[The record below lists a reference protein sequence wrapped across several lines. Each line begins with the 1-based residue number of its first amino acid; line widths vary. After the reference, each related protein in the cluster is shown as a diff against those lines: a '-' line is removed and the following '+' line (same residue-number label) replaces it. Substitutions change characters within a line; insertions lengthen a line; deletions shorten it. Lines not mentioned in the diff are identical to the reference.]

1 MSIDPEKTIDV
12 VNKEKKT
19 PLTILREVFASL
31 TSLPMDEI
39 DGSVSIDGRSL
50 VVSQKDNSDHNL
62 IYKIGP
68 EPEDQS
74 STNSG

>member
-62 IYKIGP
+62 IYKIGL
-68 EPEDQS
+68 EDQS